1 MNYVITNAQLL
12 TLMLDYLDNLRES
25 RLGSII
31 TIYRGDYVDYNIVM
45 NITSNKIL
53 YISKSFLETFSMMFP
68 LDFEDSVEFIV
79 DWFEHK
85 FDDVHIKEIVYF

>member
-45 NITSNKIL
+45 NITS
-53 YISKSFLETFSMMFP
+53 
-68 LDFEDSVEFIV
+68 
-79 DWFEHK
+79 
-85 FDDVHIKEIVYF
+85 IK